1 MKWSDGI
8 TDSMGMSLSKLRELA
23 MDREAWRAA
32 VHGVTKSRTWLSHW
46 TEPLLMVRKTDVQWE
61 IEELDEERKR
71 MKEFE
76 ISFAAYDSQI
86 CLYVFSS
93 KLLYIY
99 LVIYIKL
106 L

>member
-1 MKWSDGI
+1 
-8 TDSMGMSLSKLRELA
+8 
-23 MDREAWRAA
+23 
-32 VHGVTKSRTWLSHW
+32 
-46 TEPLLMVRKTDVQWE
+46 MVRKTDVQWE

-93 KLLYIY
+93 KLVYIY